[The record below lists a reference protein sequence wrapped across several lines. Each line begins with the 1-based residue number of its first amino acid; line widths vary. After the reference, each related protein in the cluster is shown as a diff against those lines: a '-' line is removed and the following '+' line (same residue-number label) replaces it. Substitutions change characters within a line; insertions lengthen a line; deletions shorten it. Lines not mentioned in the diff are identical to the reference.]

1 MVNEHEQLEQN
12 KTQSGLKYTMVDEKS
27 SKDQMHFMC
36 SASEKKRGC
45 MLSCTHST
53 SEFVKVISLSVDWS
67 EERKVDI

>member
-36 SASEKKRGC
+36 SASEKKEDAC
-45 MLSCTHST
+45 FHAHTAHQSS
-53 SEFVKVISLSVDWS
+53 SK
-67 EERKVDI
+67 